1 MRAGLCFTAAAALG
15 VRILRR
21 NRLQTYLSMGTN
33 AENMSDGR
41 TGMGTPPQFRVRGLQ
56 GEATS
61 WLLSISGLISQE
73 EGKKGRQLANLEI

>member
-1 MRAGLCFTAAAALG
+1 MRAGLCFTAAAAALKRI
-15 VRILRR
+15 RILRR

-41 TGMGTPPQFRVRGLQ
+41 TGMGTPPRFRVRGLQ

-61 WLLSISGLISQE
+61 WLV
-73 EGKKGRQLANLEI
+73 